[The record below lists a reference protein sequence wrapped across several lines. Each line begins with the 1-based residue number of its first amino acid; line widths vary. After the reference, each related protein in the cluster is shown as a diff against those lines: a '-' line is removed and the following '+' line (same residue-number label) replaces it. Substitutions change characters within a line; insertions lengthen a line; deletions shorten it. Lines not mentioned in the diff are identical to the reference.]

1 MGFVTDWTGQRHT
14 HQLQELEAALNDRPD
29 TGKLRR
35 KLLNI
40 GPLVNTQDGNIWR
53 NGSQF
58 RW

>member
-14 HQLQELEAALNDRPD
+14 HQLQELEEALNDRPD

-35 KLLNI
+35 KLLNL
-40 GPLVNTQDGNIWR
+40 GPLVDSRDGIIR
-53 NGSQF
+53 RDGSLL

>member
-35 KLLNI
+35 KLLNL
-40 GPLVNTQDGNIWR
+40 GPLVDSRDGNIQRQGTSWL
-53 NGSQF
+53 
-58 RW
+58 